1 MANSHLRQ
9 AAADVW
15 RAVEDAGREARELQ
29 VLIDETRRAREQQ
42 TRSLRRQRSLL
53 LSTAAQQSTVTE
65 ERFALER
72 QAQDLE
78 NRAIQTEQD
87 MNRKVNQLIQAVHH
101 KELMRNNL
109 ESQARNL
116 ERQAAQWG

>member
-29 VLIDETRRAREQQ
+29 LLVDETRRAKEQR
-42 TRSLRRQRSLL
+42 TRSLRRQRALL
-53 LSTAAQQSTVTE
+53 LATAAQQSTVSE

-78 NRAIQTEQD
+78 NQAVQTEQD
-87 MNRKVNQLIQAVHH
+87 MNRKVDQLIRTMHH
-101 KELMRNNL
+101 KESMRNSL
-109 ESQARNL
+109 ESQARGL